1 MGRMQDASAF
11 TPPTAVPASAVA
23 PVGPDGGA
31 DPVGRVRE
39 ASMLLREILDLTV
52 DLEADVGA
60 ELDVNRRDFEAM
72 QHLVMSG
79 PLSPTE
85 IARRL
90 DVSTAAATLI
100 VDRLAAVGHVTRQP
114 HPTDRRGVLVIP
126 NPASVERAMTR
137 ILPLILGVDRV
148 LDDFTD
154 DDQGVIT
161 QYLARVVGV
170 YRAQLPPQRS

>member
-1 MGRMQDASAF
+1 MQDAPDSGPSAGDVDG
-11 TPPTAVPASAVA
+11 AVP
-23 PVGPDGGA
+23 PVRTDSGA
-31 DPVGRVRE
+31 GPVGRVRE
-39 ASMLLREILDLTV
+39 ASVLLRDILDLTV

-90 DVSTAAATLI
+90 DVSTAAATVI

-114 HPTDRRGVLVIP
+114 HPSDRRGVLVVP
-126 NPASVERAMTR
+126 NPASVDRAMAR
-137 ILPLILGVDRV
+137 ILPLISGVDRV
-148 LDDFTD
+148 LDDFTTEE
-154 DDQGVIT
+154 QGVIT
-161 QYLARVVGV
+161 QYLARVVDV
-170 YRAQLPPQRS
+170 YRAQLPQHS